1 MAIACLRF
9 VTFLPVLPLF
19 NVPRFFLCIAR
30 STSREADLEYLR
42 AISELLFLHACK
54 PTTANVS
61 SRATEEARPRRD
73 PPASKPPRRWRKKRA
88 RDWAW
93 KRDAPSPI
101 CDHAQILEVAWRTT
115 KIATALASDTPCLGL
130 VWQPFLHLCG
140 PLWSEMGVLPP
151 SRNLASTVMAKPLE
165 AASSLTPSS

>member
-73 PPASKPPRRWRKKRA
+73 PPASKPPRRWRKKEREIGPGNETLPA
-88 RDWAW
+88 LSAIMR
-93 KRDAPSPI
+93 KS
-101 CDHAQILEVAWRTT
+101 WR
-115 KIATALASDTPCLGL
+115 
-130 VWQPFLHLCG
+130 
-140 PLWSEMGVLPP
+140 
-151 SRNLASTVMAKPLE
+151 
-165 AASSLTPSS
+165 